1 MNRIILEGSI
11 PSPANPPKGCK
22 FHTRCR
28 KCMEICKYADPAFK
42 QVEDEHFVACH
53 LYNTE
58 EENKIAQR
66 LTEEA
71 KKAEKEAAENQKNGK
86 KAKSK

>member
-1 MNRIILEGSI
+1 MSLQS
-11 PSPANPPKGCK
+11 
-22 FHTRCR
+22 T
-28 KCMEICKYADPAFK
+28 
-42 QVEDEHFVACH
+42 CH

-71 KKAEKEAAENQKNGK
+71 KKAEKEEAENQKNGK
-86 KAKSK
+86 KK